1 MQSKQT
7 GSKKWMVPLLF
18 VTALISLLISAVL
31 AIALNIAGK
40 RLDSIASLLDK
51 TAEQHITADVA
62 LDTELPLNSNFG
74 VAEDVT
80 VGIELLVETTIPV
93 NIEIPV
99 NQNILVPF
107 KIGVKDFIKLDTT
120 IQITNDVYAMVED
133 TLYLD
138 QTVSVP
144 TSKKRGITLPIK
156 ASVPLNE
163 RVKVSVNQ
171 AIPVHAVVPVNLL
184 IIDTLPVGL
193 NIKVPVDVLL
203 PVRIPVNTTAT
214 VSFPNPVPIVG
225 NIPVSLTIP
234 VDIPLSETDLAPYFI
249 NIAEGLRGLTKLSEN
264 K

>member
-18 VTALISLLISAVL
+18 ATALISLLIIAVL

-74 VAEDVT
+74 VAE
-80 VGIELLVETTIPV
+80 
-93 NIEIPV
+93 
-99 NQNILVPF
+99 
-107 KIGVKDFIKLDTT
+107 
-120 IQITNDVYAMVED
+120 DVYAMVED

-171 AIPVHAVVPVNLL
+171 AIPVHAVVPVDLL
-184 IIDTLPVGL
+184 I
-193 NIKVPVDVLL
+193 
-203 PVRIPVNTTAT
+203 
-214 VSFPNPVPIVG
+214 
-225 NIPVSLTIP
+225 
-234 VDIPLSETDLAPYFI
+234 
-249 NIAEGLRGLTKLSEN
+249 
-264 K
+264 